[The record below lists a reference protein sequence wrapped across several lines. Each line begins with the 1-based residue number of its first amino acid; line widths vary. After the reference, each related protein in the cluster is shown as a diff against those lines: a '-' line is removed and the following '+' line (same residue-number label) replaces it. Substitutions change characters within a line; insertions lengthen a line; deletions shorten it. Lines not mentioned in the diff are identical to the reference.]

1 MMTTDSH
8 EGNYLQ
14 THRKQAGDFAKTVV
28 LARVSH
34 DIDPPDSVIGGWTK
48 SPRFARQAIIEISQM
63 LGQEGAP
70 QLTREQ
76 CALKR
81 KLLREQK
88 RRYEKLLT
96 SG

>member
-28 LARVSH
+28 LARVSR

-48 SPRFARQAIIEISQM
+48 SPRFARQAIIEISEM
-63 LGQEGAP
+63 LGQAGAP
-70 QLTREQ
+70 N
-76 CALKR
+76 ALASNARSSVSCSENRNDATK
-81 KLLREQK
+81 
-88 RRYEKLLT
+88 
-96 SG
+96 SF